1 VNKII
6 ININIYIR
14 TLEIFF
20 TNVHNKNL
28 IQHRIF
34 FCA

>member
-1 VNKII
+1 M
-6 ININIYIR
+6 
-14 TLEIFF
+14 LL
-20 TNVHNKNL
+20 TNVQNKNL

>member
-1 VNKII
+1 M
-6 ININIYIR
+6 
-14 TLEIFF
+14 LLA
-20 TNVHNKNL
+20 NVQLKNL

>member
-1 VNKII
+1 M
-6 ININIYIR
+6 
-14 TLEIFF
+14 LLA
-20 TNVHNKNL
+20 NVQNKNL